1 MKNRFQSVFLSL
13 FLLIS
18 CSYADI
24 HYEINNA
31 NLLLYQGKYTEAE
44 KAYTQLIAPAA
55 NEFIV
60 GSILVDSLHINRAIS
75 RLLQQNIKAAHEDI
89 EAAFHPQSSMMY
101 DDSGYM
107 LRARM
112 RLMEHDEKGAFE
124 DYNQLIENSKKGM
137 ANDYRF
143 AFAMAQRAWA
153 YLVVGQTDAARKDF
167 LSAIATDTT
176 MLGMDMNPMQKPFWQ
191 AVVNEIIPLVESN
204 NMLAIHATL
213 DAILER
219 QQIKALPFSPTVS
232 IEKKNFANTIL
243 LYEIYGPAFL
253 LKDKSQKEHKQVYQE
268 NVNVLFTSAQQ
279 ALLKGDKQG
288 AFNTFVRAF
297 QSASNEDRKS
307 RDNAVQGMAGII
319 HSGFTPPLM
328 NETTRRLAIKAQVI
342 TQEKA
347 YQEAIQIYWQAIKEA
362 PWVANL
368 YYDHALLVAEVANKA
383 DDYNV
388 AITEMKRFIS
398 LSSNAAEKRE
408 AQDRIYQWEV
418 KRDRSALKIPQAP
431 YVARNA
437 TAGSSDCFIA
447 TAAFGSFLDPHVV
460 TLRHFRDRF
469 LLSNTLGQWFVERYY
484 TYSPTIAQT
493 IRENEFLQFIVRLLL
508 IPFVISIEY
517 PIWIVTLTCLL
528 LLLKYTKRRF
538 SVL

>member
-1 MKNRFQSVFLSL
+1 MKNPFQFLFLSL
-13 FLLIS
+13 FVFVFYA
-18 CSYADI
+18 YADI
-24 HYEINNA
+24 HQEINNA
-31 NLLLYQGKYTEAE
+31 NLLLYQGKYAEAE
-44 KAYTQLIAPAA
+44 RAYTQLMSPAA

-60 GSILVDSLHINRAIS
+60 GSVLVDSLHINRAIA
-75 RLLQQNIKAAHEDI
+75 RLVQHNTKAANEDI

-107 LRARM
+107 LRARV
-112 RLMEHDEKGAFE
+112 RLMQGDEQGALE
-124 DYNQLIENSKKGM
+124 DYTKMIENSKEGM

-143 AFAMAQRAWA
+143 AFAMAQRAWG
-153 YLVVGQTDAARKDF
+153 YLVVGQIEAAKKDF
-167 LSAIATDTT
+167 LTAIATDTR
-176 MLGMDMNPMQKPFWQ
+176 MLGMELNPLQKPFWQ
-191 AVVNEIIPLVESN
+191 AVVNEIIPLVEAN
-204 NMLAIHATL
+204 NTMAISTTL

-219 QQIKALPFSPTVS
+219 QQIKAIPFSPSAS
-232 IEKKNFANTIL
+232 IERKNFANTIL

-268 NVNVLFTSAQQ
+268 NVNVLFASAQH
-279 ALLKGDKQG
+279 ALLNGDKQG
-288 AFNTFVRAF
+288 AFKTFVRAF

-347 YQEAIQIYWQAIKEA
+347 YEEAIGIYWQAIKEA

-368 YYDHALLVAEVANKA
+368 YYDHALLIAEVANKV
-383 DDYNV
+383 DDFNV
-388 AITEMKRFIS
+388 AITEMKRFIA
-398 LSSNAAEKRE
+398 LSSNATEKRE

-418 KRDRSALKIPQAP
+418 KRDRSALKVPQAP
-431 YVARNA
+431 YVARSA

-469 LLSNTLGQWFVERYY
+469 LLSHTLGQWFVDRYY
-484 TYSPTIAQT
+484 AYSPSIAHT
-493 IRENEFLQFIVRLLL
+493 IREHESLRFAVRLML
-508 IPFVISIEY
+508 IPLIIIIEY
-517 PIWIVTLTCLL
+517 PLWVLSALGLFLFFKRI
-528 LLLKYTKRRF
+528 KRR
-538 SVL
+538 LLAL

>member
-1 MKNRFQSVFLSL
+1 MKNPLQHLLLSL
-13 FLLIS
+13 FLFF
-18 CSYADI
+18 SYAHADI
-24 HYEINNA
+24 HHEINNA

-44 KAYTQLIAPAA
+44 KTYTQLMSPAT

-60 GSILVDSLHINRAIS
+60 GSILVDTLHINRAIA
-75 RLLQQNIKAAHEDI
+75 RLVQQNIKAAQEDI

-107 LRARM
+107 LRARV
-112 RLMEHDEKGAFE
+112 RLMQNDEKGAFE

-137 ANDYRF
+137 ASDYRF

-153 YLVVGQTDAARKDF
+153 YLVVGQTDAAKKDF

-176 MLGMDMNPMQKPFWQ
+176 MLGIEMNPLQKPFWQ
-191 AVVNEIIPLVESN
+191 AVVNEIIPLVETN
-204 NMLAIHATL
+204 NTLAISRTL
-213 DAILER
+213 DTILEK
-219 QQIKALPFSPTVS
+219 QQIKAIPFSPSAS
-232 IEKKNFANTIL
+232 IEKKNYANAIL

-253 LKDKSQKEHKQVYQE
+253 LKDKSQKEHQHVYQE

-279 ALLKGDKQG
+279 ALLKGDKQT

-297 QSASNEDRKS
+297 QSASFEDRKS

-328 NETTRRLAIKAQVI
+328 SETTRRLAIKAQVI

-347 YQEAIQIYWQAIKEA
+347 YQEAIGIYWQAIKEA

-368 YYDHALLVAEVANKA
+368 YYDHALLIAEVANKV
-383 DDYNV
+383 DDFNA
-388 AITEMKRFIS
+388 AITEMKRFIA
-398 LSSNAAEKRE
+398 LSNNATEKRE
-408 AQDRIYQWEV
+408 AQDRIYQWEI
-418 KRDRSALKIPQAP
+418 KRDRSALKVPQAP
-431 YVARNA
+431 YVARSA

-460 TLRHFRDRF
+460 ILRHFRDRF

-484 TYSPTIAQT
+484 AYSPSIAYT
-493 IRENEFLQFIVRLLL
+493 IRESEPLRFAVRLIL
-508 IPFVISIEY
+508 IPFIGIIEY
-517 PIWIVTLTCLL
+517 PLWVLFTMCLL
-528 LLLKYTKRRF
+528 FLFKRIKQRLR
-538 SVL
+538 VL

>member
-1 MKNRFQSVFLSL
+1 MKNPFLPLLLSL
-13 FLLIS
+13 FLLVS
-18 CSYADI
+18 CAHADI
-24 HYEINNA
+24 HHEINNA
-31 NLLLYQGKYTEAE
+31 NLLLYQGKYAEAE
-44 KAYTQLIAPAA
+44 MAYTQLMSPAA

-60 GSILVDSLHINRAIS
+60 GSILVDTLNINRAIA
-75 RLLQQNIKAAHEDI
+75 RLVQQNIKAAQEDI

-107 LRARM
+107 LRARV
-112 RLMEHDEKGAFE
+112 RLMQNDKKGAFE
-124 DYNQLIENSKKGM
+124 DYNQLIENSKKGI

-143 AFAMAQRAWA
+143 AFSMAQRAWA
-153 YLVVGQTDAARKDF
+153 YLVIGQPDAAKKDF

-176 MLGMDMNPMQKPFWQ
+176 MLGMDMNPLQKPFWQ
-191 AVVNEIIPLVESN
+191 AVVNEIIPLVEAN
-204 NMLAIHATL
+204 NTLAIYSTL
-213 DAILER
+213 DAILEK
-219 QQIKALPFSPTVS
+219 QQIKALPFSPSVS

-268 NVNVLFTSAQQ
+268 NVNVLFASAQQ
-279 ALLKGDKQG
+279 SLLKGDKQG

-297 QSASNEDRKS
+297 QGASKEDQKS

-319 HSGFTPPLM
+319 HSGFIAPLM

-383 DDYNV
+383 DDFNV
-388 AITEMKRFIS
+388 AITEMKRFIT

-469 LLSNTLGQWFVERYY
+469 LLSNRLGQWFVERYY
-484 TYSPTIAQT
+484 AYSPSVAHT
-493 IRENEFLQFIVRLLL
+493 IRESEPLRFVVRLML
-508 IPFVISIEY
+508 IPFIVIIEY
-517 PIWIVTLTCLL
+517 PLWVLFVISLFLFF
-528 LLLKYTKRRF
+528 KRMKRW
-538 SVL
+538 SLAL